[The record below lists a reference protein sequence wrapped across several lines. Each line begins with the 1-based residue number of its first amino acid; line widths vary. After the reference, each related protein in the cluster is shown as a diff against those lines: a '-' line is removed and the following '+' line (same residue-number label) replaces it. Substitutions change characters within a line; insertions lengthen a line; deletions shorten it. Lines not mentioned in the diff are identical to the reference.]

1 TAPAAGPWATPFLT
15 VAFFGGR
22 VPLFPG
28 APPGSP
34 SHTKAAAATAATLR
48 AEWIFTVRICLS
60 LVSLRLHNRGRI
72 AARGDR
78 SSARNQF
85 SCAVGPNAIVLRG
98 RATNGAAVGAISRLR
113 VALGSIIHCNTRR
126 TVGP

>member
-1 TAPAAGPWATPFLT
+1 
-15 VAFFGGR
+15 
-22 VPLFPG
+22 
-28 APPGSP
+28 
-34 SHTKAAAATAATLR
+34 
-48 AEWIFTVRICLS
+48 

-113 VALGSIIHCNTRR
+113 VALGSIIHCNTRGTGGTRSATVLVPASTTTEAAVPARSLTLSGTFSMR
-126 TVGP
+126 TMTALHGASRIH